1 LADSGNTKFAVNIFD
16 FYAHLFSHLQ
26 GLPYSLQDF
35 EAAILIPLLCEK
47 TALNNNILKEKV
59 KKLIKMVFT
68 IYGTQQTYNM
78 IVQNGLTAKSLVA
91 QAECLDEIA
100 DFI

>member
-1 LADSGNTKFAVNIFD
+1 VNIFD